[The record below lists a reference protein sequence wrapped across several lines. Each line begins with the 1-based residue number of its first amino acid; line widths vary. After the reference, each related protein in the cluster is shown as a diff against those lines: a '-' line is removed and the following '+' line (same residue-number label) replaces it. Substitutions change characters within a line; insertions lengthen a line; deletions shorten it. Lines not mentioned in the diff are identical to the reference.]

1 MREWRQGVIVK
12 HQTVLY
18 VFVVLLSLLCGR
30 ALHADYP
37 IEVIELQY
45 RTLDEVIPV
54 VRPLLDAGDS
64 VTGMGNNLVLKAP
77 AERIRQVRQLLVQL
91 DRPPQRLLITVGN
104 EGEAARSS
112 RGYSSSADIK
122 SGDGQISINS
132 PGRPV
137 DETSVRIR
145 LHDRSTRR
153 SGSSGYQVQAL
164 EGRPAYISSGVRV
177 PVSGVER
184 YYHNGIPYERR
195 TTQLQDV
202 SGGFYV
208 VPRLQGDS
216 VMLEILQHDDRLT
229 RSRDV
234 LSTQSTATVV
244 RGRLGEW
251 LQLGGIDTTTDS
263 SQGGLGRSVS
273 GQDSD
278 LRQISVRVD
287 CLDCGM
293 SQQGKGGQAPF
304 RFQQE

>member
-1 MREWRQGVIVK
+1 MKNQNLVCA
-12 HQTVLY
+12 
-18 VFVVLLSLLCGR
+18 LLFLLGLACGR
-30 ALHADYP
+30 AVYADYP

-54 VRPLLDAGDS
+54 IRPLLGANDS

-104 EGEAARSS
+104 EGEVARSS
-112 RGYSSSADIK
+112 RGYSGSADIK

-137 DETSVRIR
+137 DESSVRIR
-145 LHDRSTRR
+145 LHDRTTQR
-153 SGSSGYQVQAL
+153 SSKSGYQVQVL

-184 YYHNGIPYERR
+184 YYHNGMPYERR
-195 TTQLQDV
+195 TTQLQEV

-229 RSRDV
+229 RRQDV
-234 LSTQSTATVV
+234 VSTQSTGTVV

-273 GQDSD
+273 GQDSE
-278 LRQISVRVD
+278 LRQISVKVD
-287 CLDCGM
+287 CLDCGGAEPG
-293 SQQGKGGQAPF
+293 SSKFPF
-304 RFQQE
+304 RYQQ

>member
-1 MREWRQGVIVK
+1 MKNQP
-12 HQTVLY
+12 VLY
-18 VFVVLLSLLCGR
+18 VFVVLLGLVCGR
-30 ALHADYP
+30 AVHADYP

-45 RTLDEVIPV
+45 RTVEELVPV

-104 EGEAARSS
+104 EGEVARSS
-112 RGYSSSADIK
+112 RGYTSSADIK

-145 LHDRSTRR
+145 LHDRATQRSST
-153 SGSSGYQVQAL
+153 SGYQVQAL

-216 VMLEILQHDDRLT
+216 VTLEILQHDDRLT
-229 RSRDV
+229 RRPGV
-234 LSTQSTATVV
+234 LSTQSTGTVV

-251 LQLGGIDTTTDS
+251 LQLGGIDTTADS

-273 GQDSD
+273 GQDSE
-278 LRQISVRVD
+278 LRQISVKVD
-287 CLDCGM
+287 CLDCGIP
-293 SQQGKGGQAPF
+293 QQGNSRQAPF
-304 RFQQE
+304 RYQQE

>member
-1 MREWRQGVIVK
+1 VK
-12 HQTVLY
+12 NQPVVY
-18 VFVVLLSLLCGR
+18 AFVVLLGLACGR
-30 ALHADYP
+30 AVFADYP

-45 RTLDEVIPV
+45 RTLEEVIPV

-104 EGEAARSS
+104 EGEVARSS
-112 RGYSSSADIK
+112 RGYTSSADIR

-132 PGRPV
+132 PGRTV

-145 LHDRSTRR
+145 LHDRATQRSST
-153 SGSSGYQVQAL
+153 SGYQVQAL

-229 RSRDV
+229 RRRDV
-234 LSTQSTATVV
+234 VSTQSTGTVV

-251 LQLGGIDTTTDS
+251 LQLGGIDTTTGS

-273 GQDSD
+273 GQDSE
-278 LRQISVRVD
+278 LRQISVKVD

-293 SQQGKGGQAPF
+293 SQQGNSRQAPF
-304 RFQQE
+304 RYQQE

>member
-1 MREWRQGVIVK
+1 VK
-12 HQTVLY
+12 NQPVLY
-18 VFVVLLSLLCGR
+18 VFVVLLGLVCGR
-30 ALHADYP
+30 AVHADYS

-45 RTLDEVIPV
+45 RTVEELIPV

-104 EGEAARSS
+104 EGEVARSS
-112 RGYSSSADIK
+112 RGYTSSADIK

-145 LHDRSTRR
+145 LHDRATQRSST
-153 SGSSGYQVQAL
+153 SGYQVQAL

-216 VMLEILQHDDRLT
+216 VTLEILQHDDRLT
-229 RSRDV
+229 RRPGV
-234 LSTQSTATVV
+234 LSTQSTGTVV

-251 LQLGGIDTTTDS
+251 LQLGGIDTTADS

-273 GQDSD
+273 GQDSE
-278 LRQISVRVD
+278 LRQISVKVD

-293 SQQGKGGQAPF
+293 PQQGNSRQAPF
-304 RFQQE
+304 RYQQE

>member
-1 MREWRQGVIVK
+1 VK
-12 HQTVLY
+12 NQPVLY
-18 VFVVLLSLLCGR
+18 VFVVLLGLVCGR
-30 ALHADYP
+30 AVHADYP

-45 RTLDEVIPV
+45 RTLEEIIPV

-104 EGEAARSS
+104 EGEVARSS
-112 RGYSSSADIK
+112 RGYTSSADIK

-132 PGRPV
+132 PGRHV

-145 LHDRSTRR
+145 LHDRATQRSST
-153 SGSSGYQVQAL
+153 SGYQVQAL

-216 VMLEILQHDDRLT
+216 VTLEILQHDDRLT
-229 RSRDV
+229 RRPGV
-234 LSTQSTATVV
+234 LSTQSAGTVV

-251 LQLGGIDTTTDS
+251 LQLGGIDTTADS

-273 GQDSD
+273 GQDSE
-278 LRQISVRVD
+278 LRQISVKVD

-293 SQQGKGGQAPF
+293 PQQGTSRQAPF
-304 RFQQE
+304 RYQQE

>member
-1 MREWRQGVIVK
+1 MKNQPVVYA
-12 HQTVLY
+12 L
-18 VFVVLLSLLCGR
+18 VVLLGLACGR
-30 ALHADYP
+30 MAFADYP

-45 RTLDEVIPV
+45 RTLEEVIPV
-54 VRPLLDAGDS
+54 IRPLLGANDS

-91 DRPPQRLLITVGN
+91 DRPSQRLLITVGN
-104 EGEAARSS
+104 EAEVARSS
-112 RGYSSSADIK
+112 RGYTGSADIK

-145 LHDRSTRR
+145 LHDRATQRSST
-153 SGSSGYQVQAL
+153 SGYQVQAL

-177 PVSGVER
+177 PVSGVQR
-184 YYHNGIPYERR
+184 YYHNGIPHERW

-216 VMLEILQHDDRLT
+216 VMLEILQHDDRLA
-229 RSRDV
+229 RGRGMV
-234 LSTQSTATVV
+234 STQSTGTVV

-251 LQLGGIDTTTDS
+251 LQLGGIDITTDS
-263 SQGGLGRSVS
+263 SQGGLGRGMS
-273 GQDSD
+273 GQDSE
-278 LRQISVRVD
+278 LRQISVKVD
-287 CLDCGM
+287 CLDCGTP
-293 SQQGKGGQAPF
+293 QQGNSLQAPF
-304 RFQQE
+304 RYQQE

>member
-1 MREWRQGVIVK
+1 MKNQNLVYA
-12 HQTVLY
+12 LL
-18 VFVVLLSLLCGR
+18 VLLGVACGR
-30 ALHADYP
+30 AAFADYP
-37 IEVIELQY
+37 IEVIELQN
-45 RTLDEVIPV
+45 RTLEEVIPGI
-54 VRPLLDAGDS
+54 RPLRGADDS

-104 EGEAARSS
+104 EGEVARSS
-112 RGYSSSADIK
+112 RGYTGSADIK
-122 SGDGQISINS
+122 SGDSQISINS

-137 DETSVRIR
+137 DESSVRIR
-145 LHDRSTRR
+145 LHDRATQR
-153 SGSSGYQVQAL
+153 SSKSGYQVQVL
-164 EGRPAYISSGVRV
+164 EGRPAYISSGVQL

-184 YYHNGIPYERR
+184 YYHNGIPFERR
-195 TTQLQDV
+195 TTHLQEV

-216 VMLEILQHDDRLT
+216 VMLEILQHDDRLA
-229 RSRDV
+229 RGRGMV
-234 LSTQSTATVV
+234 STQSTGTVV

-273 GQDSD
+273 GQDSE
-278 LRQISVRVD
+278 LREISVKVD

-293 SQQGKGGQAPF
+293 LQQGNSRQTPF
-304 RFQQE
+304 RYQQE